1 MANKIK
7 LQPAAVFAE
16 YKNGDTYKAGIGSK
30 GIYEQSKINERFF
43 VGDQWHGAQCGNER
57 PLVRHNVIKR
67 IGDYKIAM
75 VTAAPVTAV
84 FSCDGV
90 PNTVDLKNNLAEERK
105 MLSGN
110 SESFAVSAHPDV
122 NEINIM
128 MSALGDYQKVTAER
142 LKFNDTIATA
152 LQNGYI
158 SGTAILYTYWDDT
171 IKTGLYADEQHTA
184 AIKGDIVTEV
194 LDIENVVFGAANRD
208 DLQSQP
214 FILIAQR
221 RTVEEL
227 KREARRFRTG
237 NDNINNIKPDKDT
250 QHINAG
256 TRGEEEDGSVE
267 HATVITK
274 LWKEYDD
281 NGDCTVKAVRVTE
294 SAVVRPEWNLNMR
307 LYPLAK
313 MCWDRRKSCAYG
325 DSEVTYLVP
334 NQIAI
339 NRMLTSAVW
348 STIMVGAPMMY
359 QDGDVVTDEI
369 GNTPGQIIKVY
380 GGGENVKNA
389 VGYITPPD
397 LTGNYQKMINDII
410 TNTLTHSGANDAA
423 LGNMRPDN
431 MSAIIA
437 VREAATM
444 PLQNVQNRFYQFIED
459 NIRIWA
465 EFWLNYYG
473 DRSLK
478 IEDENGTWYL
488 PFKAQRYKDLLI
500 SVKIDVGAATL
511 WSEAQ
516 VISTLDR
523 LYQAKIID
531 AVQYLERLPKNCIP
545 NVDGLIKQLRQAAQP
560 PVPQGANE
568 NPVPTVAPEM
578 VSGETAVPQ
587 GNENVFSQLSA
598 EEQEMFMSL
607 SPEQQ
612 EQIIQRAAAAG
623 GM

>member
-7 LQPAAVFAE
+7 IQPAAVFAE

-30 GIYEQSKINERFF
+30 GIYEQGKINERFF

-75 VTAAPVTAV
+75 VTAEPVTAH

-90 PNTVDLKNNLAEERK
+90 PSTVELLSGLSDERK
-105 MLSGN
+105 LLSGN
-110 SESFAVSAHPDV
+110 SKEFGATPTPDV
-122 NEINIM
+122 NEINLM

-142 LKFNDTIATA
+142 LKFNDIIATA
-152 LQNGYI
+152 LQNAYI

-171 IKTGLYADEQHTA
+171 IKTGLYADEARTT

-194 LDIENVVFGAANRD
+194 LDIENIVFGAANRD

-214 FILIAQR
+214 YILIAQR

-237 NDNINNIKPDKDT
+237 ADNVNNIKPDKDT

-256 TRGEEEDGSVE
+256 TRGEEEDVSVE

-281 NGDCTVKAVRVTE
+281 NGDCVVKAVKVTE
-294 SAVVRPEWNLNMR
+294 GAVVRPEWSLNMR

-348 STIMVGAPMMY
+348 STIMMGAPMMY
-359 QDGDVVTDEI
+359 KDGDIVTDEI
-369 GNTPGQIIKVY
+369 GNTPGQIITVY
-380 GGGENVKNA
+380 AGGENVKNA

-397 LTGNYQKMINDII
+397 LTSNYQNMINDII

-431 MSAIIA
+431 MSAILA

-444 PLQNVQNRFYQFIED
+444 PLQNVKNRYYQFIED
-459 NIRIWA
+459 NIRIWM
-465 EFWLNYYG
+465 EFWLHYYG
-473 DRSLK
+473 NRSLK

-488 PFKAQRYKDLLI
+488 PFKAERYKDLLI
-500 SVKIDVGAATL
+500 SVKIDIGAATL

-516 VISTLDR
+516 VLSTLGK
-523 LYQAKIID
+523 LYEYKIID
-531 AVQYLERLPKNCIP
+531 AVQYLERLPKNSVP
-545 NVDGLIKQLRQAAQP
+545 NIDGLIKQIKGAANVQP
-560 PVPQGANE
+560 LPV
-568 NPVPTVAPEM
+568 PVPTEN
-578 VSGETAVPQ
+578 SGAVVPGTQPQ
-587 GNENVFSQLSA
+587 GNESVFSQLSA
-598 EEQEMFMSL
+598 EEQQAFMQL

-612 EQIIQRAAAAG
+612 EAIIQRAAAAG